1 MFIVLYV
8 LLLPAPADTTPRLRR
23 ETSILPR
30 VGKLI
35 DIGISE
41 GEIYYTRSS

>member
-8 LLLPAPADTTPRLRR
+8 LLLATADTTPRLRR
-23 ETSILPR
+23 ETSTLPR

-35 DIGISE
+35 GDYNIGISE
-41 GEIYYTRSS
+41 GEI